1 MNPQPREAPFM
12 NFAVDTVGDVKIF
25 RLKEN
30 RLDTHI
36 ASELKAQLL
45 VLLDG
50 EELRVLVDLAETEY
64 ADSSGLGALLLGV
77 RQAREIGGKFCIFGA
92 RNRVK
97 NLIHIPHLQDVVQNF
112 ADEKSAIDAINSD
125 D

>member
-1 MNPQPREAPFM
+1 M
-12 NFAVDTVGDVKIF
+12 NFAVDTIGDVKIL

-36 ASELKAQLL
+36 ASDLKAQLL
-45 VLLDG
+45 ALLDG
-50 EELRVLVDLAETEY
+50 EEQRVLLDLAETEY

-77 RQAREIGGKFCIFGA
+77 RQARESGGRFCIFGA

-97 NLIHIPHLQDVVQNF
+97 SLINIAHLEDVVRNF
-112 ADEKSAIDAINSD
+112 ADEQAAIDAISSD